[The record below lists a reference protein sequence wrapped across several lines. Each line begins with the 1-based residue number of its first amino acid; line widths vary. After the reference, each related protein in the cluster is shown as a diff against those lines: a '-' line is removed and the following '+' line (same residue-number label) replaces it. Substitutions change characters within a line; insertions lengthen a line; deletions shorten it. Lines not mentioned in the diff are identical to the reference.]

1 MLTTQRDVGVAEEE
15 IIFQCLICG
24 RVSPVRAKP
33 PRCGLCGSGNGV
45 TRPARAGSE
54 RQYEEEEKKT

>member
-1 MLTTQRDVGVAEEE
+1 MPEDE

-33 PRCGLCGSGNGV
+33 PKCGKCGSGNGV
-45 TRPARAGSE
+45 TRPKRDAVVSE
-54 RQYEEEEKKT
+54 RQYEEEKKL